1 MILILGDSNI
11 RNTFE
16 KYRQS
21 LNTQLKQT
29 VNFEFCSSVE
39 SLKLATASREVTPK
53 VFLYG
58 SPMNE
63 IVSKIA
69 KNKAVGRD
77 EMVKR
82 VVREFVA
89 AVGQS
94 ATEHTGALHLIMQPF
109 IRQEPKWAE
118 EKVTLMLHYT
128 RDSVRTLGL
137 ANLAVGSPIEITTDD
152 LSKDKIHLND
162 SGKEK
167 LYGIIESDLSKCL
180 EDAASDVEEGES
192 SQNSLCWASQM
203 SDGSL
208 KTPATLRKRQ
218 RTENDESG
226 SESDA
231 KKKSRFDELFDKMD
245 LVLKEMRDDRQ
256 KTGVKLQQVETKIDE
271 VDDKVNSVMAKVES
285 MEDDNITAEM
295 RDDIDSLENENLKSI
310 VIVRKLKAAVE
321 VPTDKKVLRGF
332 IQNVARELV
341 QDVLGAEAK
350 DEVKYAST
358 LYAFID
364 PTKKDNQKGLIPP
377 FRIGFKTKDTGVR
390 FREEAVKKAKQEGS
404 KLAATYFTH
413 CQSSATR
420 IRVMLL
426 WGIVDALKP
435 GNPDVWVS
443 QNASRPTL
451 QTKENGRVKTLS
463 FVKAMSVYGDRIPAK
478 VIEEATKVGNKFYQG
493 QLKKTFLI
501 LKD

>member
-1 MILILGDSNI
+1 
-11 RNTFE
+11 
-16 KYRQS
+16 
-21 LNTQLKQT
+21 
-29 VNFEFCSSVE
+29 
-39 SLKLATASREVTPK
+39 
-53 VFLYG
+53 
-58 SPMNE
+58 
-63 IVSKIA
+63 
-69 KNKAVGRD
+69 
-77 EMVKR
+77 MVKR

-94 ATEHTGALHLIMQPF
+94 ASEHTGALHLIMQPF

-118 EKVTLMLHYT
+118 EKVTLILHYT

-137 ANLAVGSPIEITTDD
+137 NNVAVGSPIEINADD
-152 LSKDKIHLND
+152 LGKDKIHLND

-167 LYGIIESDLSKCL
+167 LYGIIESDLSKCQ
-180 EDAASDVEEGES
+180 EDVASNMDEGES

-218 RTENDESG
+218 RTTENDDSG
-226 SESDA
+226 SDSESR
-231 KKKSRFDELFDKMD
+231 KKTRIDELFDKMD
-245 LVLKEMRDDRQ
+245 VVLKEMRDDRQ
-256 KTGVKLQQVETKIDE
+256 KTGVKMQQVETKIDE
-271 VDDKVNSVMAKVES
+271 IDDKVNNVMAKVES

-310 VIVRKLKAAVE
+310 VIVRKLKAGVE
-321 VPTDKKVLRGF
+321 VPADKKVLRGF

-341 QDVLGAEAK
+341 QDVLGAAAK
-350 DEVKYAST
+350 EEVKYAST

-364 PTKKDNQKGLIPP
+364 PSKKDNQKGLIPP

-390 FREEAVKKAKQEGS
+390 FREEAVKKAKLEGS

-451 QTKENGRVKTLS
+451 QIKENGRVKTLS
-463 FVKAMSVYGDRIPAK
+463 FVKAMSDFGGRIPAK
-478 VIEEATKVGNKFYQG
+478 VIEEATKIGNKFYQG